1 MNNDQNE
8 EQNIANDPSTVEV
21 PVKTPR
27 KKTMSEAAL
36 AANRA
41 NAKKCTGPKTREG
54 KFKASLNALKHGAY
68 SHNFIL
74 KTEDAGTFENF
85 SKSFIDEFQPE
96 TPSELELLK
105 QLISVAWRRNRIAEL
120 IQLRINQAIDTVIA
134 NSEPTPAAEITQQ
147 AYDRLELTQPSFAR
161 QEAHELRLA
170 NLFQRTLCRLNSI
183 RDKKLRDK
191 KLRNETKFIRDRL
204 AFAA

>member
-1 MNNDQNE
+1 MTE
-8 EQNIANDPSTVEV
+8 EQNITNEPSI
-21 PVKTPR
+21 VKTVKIPR

-54 KFKASLNALKHGAY
+54 KFKSSLNALKHGSY
-68 SHNFIL
+68 SHNFII

-85 SKSFIDEFQPE
+85 SKSFIDEFQPA

-120 IQLRINQAIDTVIA
+120 IQLRINNAIDSVVA
-134 NSEPTPAAEITQQ
+134 VSEPTPAAQITLR
-147 AYDRLELTQPSFAR
+147 AFEKLENEKHSFAR
-161 QEAHELRLA
+161 QEAHEIRLA
-170 NLFQRTLCRLNSI
+170 NLFQRTLSRLNTI
-183 RDKKLRDK
+183 RDKKLA
-191 KLRNETKFIRDRL
+191 NETKFARARL
-204 AFAA
+204 SFAA

>member
-1 MNNDQNE
+1 MNE
-8 EQNIANDPSTVEV
+8 EQNIAKDPSTVET
-21 PVKTPR
+21 KPR

-54 KFKASLNALKHGAY
+54 KFKSSLNALKHGTY
-68 SHNFIL
+68 SHIFIL

-105 QLISVAWRRNRIAEL
+105 QLISIAWRRNRMAEL
-120 IQLRINQAIDTVIA
+120 IQIRINNAIDAVVA
-134 NSEPTPAAEITQQ
+134 VSEPTPAAQITLR
-147 AYDRLELTQPSFAR
+147 AFDRLEKEKPSFAR

-170 NLFQRTLCRLNSI
+170 NLFQRTLARLQSI
-183 RDKKLRDK
+183 KDK

-204 AFAA
+204 SLAA

>member
-1 MNNDQNE
+1 MNNE
-8 EQNIANDPSTVEV
+8 ELIANDPSNVEN
-21 PVKTPR
+21 KPR

-54 KFKASLNALKHGAY
+54 KFKSSLNALKHGTY

-120 IQLRINQAIDTVIA
+120 IQLRINQAIDDTIA
-134 NSEPTPAAEITQQ
+134 ISEPQPAANITLR
-147 AYDRLELTQPSFAR
+147 AFEKLENEKPSFAR

-170 NLFQRTLCRLNSI
+170 NLFQRTLARLQSI
-183 RDKKLRDK
+183 NDK

-204 AFAA
+204 SFAA

>member
-1 MNNDQNE
+1 MTE
-8 EQNIANDPSTVEV
+8 EQNITNEPSI
-21 PVKTPR
+21 VKTVKIPR

-54 KFKASLNALKHGAY
+54 KFKSSLNALKHGSY
-68 SHNFIL
+68 SHNFII

-85 SKSFIDEFQPE
+85 SKSFIDEFQPA

-120 IQLRINQAIDTVIA
+120 IQLRINNAIDSVVA
-134 NSEPTPAAEITQQ
+134 VSEPTPAAQITLR
-147 AYDRLELTQPSFAR
+147 AFEKLENEKHSFAR
-161 QEAHELRLA
+161 QEAHEIRLA
-170 NLFQRTLCRLNSI
+170 NLFQRTLSRLNAI
-183 RDKKLRDK
+183 RDKKLA
-191 KLRNETKFIRDRL
+191 NETKFARARL
-204 AFAA
+204 SFAA

>member
-1 MNNDQNE
+1 MNNDLNE
-8 EQNIANDPSTVEV
+8 ELNTANDPSTVEV

-54 KFKASLNALKHGAY
+54 KFKSSLNALKHGTY
-68 SHNFIL
+68 SNVFIL
-74 KTEDAGTFENF
+74 KTEDAATFENF
-85 SKSFIDEFQPE
+85 KNSFVEEFQPE

-105 QLISVAWRRNRIAEL
+105 QLISLAWRRNRLAEL
-120 IQLRINQAIDTVIA
+120 IQLRINQAIDATIA
-134 NSEPTPAAEITQQ
+134 ISEPQPAANITLR
-147 AYDRLELTQPSFAR
+147 AFEKLENEKPSFAR

-170 NLFQRTLCRLNSI
+170 SLFQRTLSRLNSI
-183 RDKKLRDK
+183 SDKKR
-191 KLRNETKFIRDRL
+191 RNETKFIRDHL

>member
-1 MNNDQNE
+1 MNNE
-8 EQNIANDPSTVEV
+8 ELIANDPSTVETQ
-21 PVKTPR
+21 KASQPR

-54 KFKASLNALKHGAY
+54 KFKSSLNALKHGTY

-120 IQLRINQAIDTVIA
+120 MQLRINKAIDTVIA
-134 NSEPTPAAEITQQ
+134 NSEPTPAAEITLQ
-147 AYDRLELTQPSFAR
+147 AFDNLENEKPSFAR
-161 QEAHELRLA
+161 QQAHELRLV
-170 NLFQRTLCRLNSI
+170 NLFQRTLARLQSI
-183 RDKKLRDK
+183 NDKKR
-191 KLRNETKFIRDRL
+191 RNETKFIRDRL
-204 AFAA
+204 SFAA

>member
-1 MNNDQNE
+1 MNNDLTE
-8 EQNIANDPSTVEV
+8 EQSITNDPSTVET
-21 PVKTPR
+21 KPR

-54 KFKASLNALKHGAY
+54 KFKSSLNALKHGAY

-85 SKSFIDEFQPE
+85 SKSFIDEFQPA

-105 QLISVAWRRNRIAEL
+105 QLISAAWRRNRIAEL
-120 IQLRINQAIDTVIA
+120 IQLRLNNAIDTVIA

-147 AYDRLELTQPSFAR
+147 AYDRLEITQPSFAR
-161 QEAHELRLA
+161 QQAHELRLA

-191 KLRNETKFIRDRL
+191 KLRNETKFIRDPFSL
-204 AFAA
+204 AA

>member
-1 MNNDQNE
+1 MTE
-8 EQNIANDPSTVEV
+8 EHNIADEPSTVEN
-21 PVKTPR
+21 KPR

-74 KTEDAGTFENF
+74 KTEDAGTFEHF

-105 QLISVAWRRNRIAEL
+105 QLISVAWRRNRMAEL
-120 IQLRINQAIDTVIA
+120 IQLRINQAIDDTIA
-134 NSEPTPAAEITQQ
+134 ISEPQPAANITLR
-147 AYDRLELTQPSFAR
+147 AFERLENTQPSFAR

-183 RDKKLRDK
+183 RDKKLR
-191 KLRNETKFIRDRL
+191 NETKFIRDRL
-204 AFAA
+204 SFAA